1 MKLYYDILYYI
12 WMVFY
17 DSCIEVTY
25 GKLLLSLGFCFCVKR
40 VGGKRR
46 CSKCSFKLNIP
57 LISTL

>member
-25 GKLLLSLGFCFCVKR
+25 GKLLLSLGFRFCVKR
-40 VGGKRR
+40 VGGREDA
-46 CSKCSFKLNIP
+46 LNAV
-57 LISTL
+57 LN